1 MLCLFKEKSERD
13 KARELTKMLIKADD
27 KLVPEFLQALSETN
41 QKHVAD
47 VLVGKCLNTFVV
59 LLLSTGLRVWLCR
72 LCFFSLTPKL
82 QSLTWLRDASSK
94 VYQKF
99 GVGCTCNI
107 YPDISPTLL

>member
-72 LCFFSLTPKL
+72 LCFFFFDTQTP
-82 QSLTWLRDASSK
+82 
-94 VYQKF
+94 
-99 GVGCTCNI
+99 
-107 YPDISPTLL
+107 ISHMAERRFVKSIPEVWGRLHL